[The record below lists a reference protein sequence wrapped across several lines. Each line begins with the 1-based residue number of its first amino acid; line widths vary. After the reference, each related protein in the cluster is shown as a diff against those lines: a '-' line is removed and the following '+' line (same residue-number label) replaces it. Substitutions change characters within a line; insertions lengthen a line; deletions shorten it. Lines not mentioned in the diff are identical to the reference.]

1 MAPRAKN
8 PTQSI
13 LQFAGEQKVLR
24 ARDLDP
30 LGIPRAYLK
39 RLVDRGELIRIS
51 RGLYALPDYEPSE
64 HGSLA
69 TIGKRCPK
77 AVVCLLSALRYHDL
91 TTQNPFQVWIM
102 IHRTARVPSISYPP
116 LRIIRASG
124 RALDEGVEHRHVDEV
139 AVRIT
144 RPAKTVAD
152 CFRYRSKVGTDVAI
166 EALRDCWRQRMATM
180 DELHQCAQI
189 DRVANVMR
197 PYLESLV

>member
-1 MAPRAKN
+1 MTQKAQN
-8 PTQSI
+8 PARTV
-13 LQFAGEQKVLR
+13 LRLAGDQKILR

-39 RLVDRGELIRIS
+39 RLIERGELVRLS
-51 RGLYALPDYEPSE
+51 RGLYALPDYQPSE

-102 IHRTARVPSISYPP
+102 IHRTARVPNIAYPP
-116 LRIIRASG
+116 LRIVRASG
-124 RALDEGVEHRHVDEV
+124 RALDEGVEKRQVDEV
-139 AVRIT
+139 AVRVT

-166 EALRDCWRQRMATM
+166 EALRDCWRQRKATM
-180 DELHQCAQI
+180 DELHRFAQI